1 MFTYTNAEIQKLAEP
16 IWINIIDGSNK
27 GDYKLFS
34 VSFSEDLKQKITEER
49 FQSQRNEFPLLTSL
63 TKDVKFIDRIRS
75 ESGITVL
82 WKQKSSK
89 LAGEFLG
96 QLTLDEKNGS
106 VNVIE
111 VSVC

>member
-1 MFTYTNAEIQKLAEP
+1 MRKFIKLAEP
-16 IWINIIDGSNK
+16 IWMNIIDGSNK
-27 GDYKLFS
+27 SDYKLFS
-34 VSFSEDLKQKITEER
+34 VSFSEDLKQKTTEER

-63 TKDVKFIDRIRS
+63 TKDVKFIDCIRS

-82 WKQKSSK
+82 WKQKSSE

-96 QLTLDEKNGS
+96 QLTLDEKNGN